1 MLISSAQLTVFL
13 LVLARLIGLFA
24 SAPIFNSRSFPAFP
38 KVALAVWMAGL
49 LWFVIPV
56 NVDIL
61 PLTSMEIIMALTSE
75 AVIGLAMGFLTNM
88 VFLVVQ
94 AAGEIIDMQM
104 GLSVAQSFDPLF
116 GAQIS
121 VIGRMTFYIALMVF
135 LIVNGHHLL
144 LSAVNQSF
152 RVIPAGQIINLS
164 SPRLM
169 VQMIDLGTKFW
180 ALSLQFAGPIILII
194 FLSDFAFGIVSRVAP
209 QVNVFMLGF
218 QVKPALGLI
227 GLVFILP
234 LVVKHVAG
242 LVELMAETAFKLLL
256 AVR

>member
-13 LVLARLIGLFA
+13 LVLARVIGLFA
-24 SAPIFNSRSFPAFP
+24 SAPLFNSRSFPAFP
-38 KVALAVWMAGL
+38 KVALAVWVAGL

-56 NVDIL
+56 NVENL
-61 PLTSMEIIMALTSE
+61 PLTSMQIVMSLTSE

-104 GLSVAQSFDPLF
+104 GLSVAQSFDPVF

-121 VIGRMTFYIALMVF
+121 VIGRLTFFIALMVF

-144 LSAVNQSF
+144 LSALNQSF
-152 RVIPAGQIINLS
+152 RVIPAGQILNLS
-164 SPRLM
+164 SPALM
-169 VQMIDLGTKFW
+169 LQLIELGTKFW
-180 ALSLQFAGPIILII
+180 ALALQFAGPIVLII

-227 GLVFILP
+227 GLVFTLP